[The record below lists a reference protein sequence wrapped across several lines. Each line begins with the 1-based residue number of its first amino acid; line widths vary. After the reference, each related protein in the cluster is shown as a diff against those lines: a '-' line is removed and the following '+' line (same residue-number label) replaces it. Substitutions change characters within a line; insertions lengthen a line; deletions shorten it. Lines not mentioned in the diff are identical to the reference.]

1 MNVKLAKLFVEKGYL
16 SLDNLKVAV
25 EDQKS
30 NNKSLGE
37 ILITRGF
44 ITESQLVDL
53 TNIDNQFSS
62 VVLTKIDIRDA
73 VIKSIPKDTS
83 VENNLIPFALDGTL
97 LSIAMIDPTNLV
109 LIDELRFLTG
119 YNIKPYIAEFSNI
132 KNALKKYYDI
142 QYEEVVQKV
151 QPEQKPEDK
160 VEAVQKI
167 ESEQKPQDKA
177 GFSTE
182 QAPQQEQDQFQ
193 FSDQVDSQASAD
205 PKEEIKQAFQQE
217 PKPQLS
223 DNREEQKP
231 HSTPSEIRDVFAKD
245 EKDDSDIKEPSQS
258 GIDDLSSQSS
268 NDFFQSPGQETG
280 DQKET
285 GDQNIFQSPS
295 QQPVVGFH
303 AAGDSEAVQ
312 NSEPDFSAV
321 KDSSEQQ
328 LNVFASNSSKESAE
342 DLAGDKTIELSLEA
356 EELPE
361 EVIESKEIT
370 DVFSIPGQASKSAVE
385 GSAVSAKTDDKPSQ
399 PSVSPQSSE
408 QSKQTEDLFKIPE
421 QDNAAISADQ
431 NLNVESDLR
440 SLKED
445 SSYDNIESFNKS
457 IDAEIESFDKNIDNK
472 NGDQVSASSIDN
484 EAVKADLK
492 GLEPVESD
500 LKEAEKPSENES
512 VIPIREEHVKEAPS
526 AAKPPPTVL
535 VVDDSPTVQKI
546 VSVTLSRHGYNVEV
560 TSNAMQA
567 LAKLNDFIPDIIFL
581 DINLPHMD
589 GYQLC
594 KIIKGNDL
602 TKEVPVVMLSGKD
615 GFFDKMRGKMVG
627 ATDYITK
634 PFEPSTLVSAI
645 KKQGITISGV
655 I

>member
-1 MNVKLAKLFVEKGYL
+1 MNVKLAKLFVEKGYI

-25 EDQKS
+25 EDQKN

-53 TNIDNQFSS
+53 TNIDNQFPS
-62 VVLTKIDIRDA
+62 VDLTKIDIPEA

-83 VENNLIPFALDGTL
+83 VENNLIPFGLDGTL

-119 YNIKPYIAEFSNI
+119 YNINPYIAEFSNI

-151 QPEQKPEDK
+151 QPEQKPQDK

-167 ESEQKPQDKA
+167 ESEQKPQDRA

-182 QAPQQEQDQFQ
+182 QAPQQEQDRSE
-193 FSDQVDSQASAD
+193 FSNQLDSQVSNQVDSQASAD

-217 PKPQLS
+217 QKPEISDNQEQEKPQ
-223 DNREEQKP
+223 
-231 HSTPSEIRDVFAKD
+231 STPNEITDVFAKATD
-245 EKDDSDIKEPSQS
+245 VSDRKEPPQS

-268 NDFFQSPGQETG
+268 NNLFQSPGQ
-280 DQKET
+280 ET

-295 QQPVVGFH
+295 QQPVVGFQV
-303 AAGDSEAVQ
+303 AGDSEVVQ
-312 NSEPDFSAV
+312 NSEPDFSAI

-342 DLAGDKTIELSLEA
+342 DLAQDKTIELSLEA

-370 DVFSIPGQASKSAVE
+370 DVFSIPVQDSKSAVE

-421 QDNAAISADQ
+421 QDNSAISADQ
-431 NLNVESDLR
+431 NLNDESDLR

-457 IDAEIESFDKNIDNK
+457 IDAQIDAQT
-472 NGDQVSASSIDN
+472 GDQVSASSIDN

-512 VIPIREEHVKEAPS
+512 VIPIREEYVEEAPS
-526 AAKPPPTVL
+526 AAKPPTVL

-655 I
+655 M

>member
-25 EDQKS
+25 EDQKN

-62 VVLTKIDIRDA
+62 VDLTKIDIPDA

-119 YNIKPYIAEFSNI
+119 YNINPYIAEFSNI

-151 QPEQKPEDK
+151 QTEQKPEDK

-217 PKPQLS
+217 QKPQIS
-223 DNREEQKP
+223 DNQEQEKP
-231 HSTPSEIRDVFAKD
+231 QSTPNEITDVFAKD
-245 EKDDSDIKEPSQS
+245 DTDVSDIKEPPQS

-268 NDFFQSPGQETG
+268 NDLFQSPAQ
-280 DQKET
+280 ET

-303 AAGDSEAVQ
+303 AARDSEAVQ

-370 DVFSIPGQASKSAVE
+370 DVFSIPEQASKSAVE

-431 NLNVESDLR
+431 NLNAESDLR

-472 NGDQVSASSIDN
+472 NSDQVSASSIDN

-655 I
+655 V

>member
-1 MNVKLAKLFVEKGYL
+1 M
-16 SLDNLKVAV
+16 
-25 EDQKS
+25 
-30 NNKSLGE
+30 
-37 ILITRGF
+37 
-44 ITESQLVDL
+44 VDL
-53 TNIDNQFSS
+53 TNIDNQFPS
-62 VVLTKIDIRDA
+62 VDLTKIDIPEA

-83 VENNLIPFALDGTL
+83 VENNLIPFALDGAL

-119 YNIKPYIAEFSNI
+119 YNINPYIAEFSNI

-151 QPEQKPEDK
+151 QPEQKPQDKVEAVQKVESEQKPQDK

-205 PKEEIKQAFQQE
+205 PKEQIKQAFQQE
-217 PKPQLS
+217 QKPEINDNQEQEKPQ
-223 DNREEQKP
+223 
-231 HSTPSEIRDVFAKD
+231 STPNEITDVFAKD
-245 EKDDSDIKEPSQS
+245 DTDVSDIKEPPQS

-268 NDFFQSPGQETG
+268 NNLFQSPGQETG

-295 QQPVVGFH
+295 QQPVIGFQS
-303 AAGDSEAVQ
+303 AGDSEAVQ
-312 NSEPDFSAV
+312 KSEPAFSAV
-321 KDSSEQQ
+321 KDSSEEQ

-370 DVFSIPGQASKSAVE
+370 DVFSIPEQASKSAVE

-421 QDNAAISADQ
+421 QDNSAISADQ
-431 NLNVESDLR
+431 NLNAESDLR

-457 IDAEIESFDKNIDNK
+457 IDAQT
-472 NGDQVSASSIDN
+472 GDQVSASSIDN

-500 LKEAEKPSENES
+500 LKEAEKPTENES

-526 AAKPPPTVL
+526 AAKPPTVL

-627 ATDYITK
+627 ATDFITK

-645 KKQGITISGV
+645 KKQGITISGAM
-655 I
+655 